1 MSSSFYSNTS
11 KMSDRRSR
19 LSENSDIKIHLR
31 NNKTG
36 NFYQNLNA
44 AKSNRE
50 RLSLASKYVSGKYK
64 QEIKPKLSL
73 KARFQ
78 QPG

>member
-1 MSSSFYSNTS
+1 MT
-11 KMSDRRSR
+11 DRRSK
-19 LSENSDIKIHLR
+19 LSDNSDIKIHLR
-31 NNKTG
+31 NNRTG
-36 NFYQNLNA
+36 TFYNNLNT

-50 RLSLASKYVSGKYK
+50 RLSLASNYVSGKYQ